1 MSKCTIGHVLIRNG
15 KKVQSKL
22 FNSLLTFS
30 TGNRDWALKAYDY
43 ILNTLEPNVNFEKD
57 EYGQPTFKDVIN
69 KYDVLGKLDQDKVTK
84 DIRKNIKE
92 LKSDGSPKTYDT
104 QDEAMD
110 KARAFNKDNDLSKR
124 YVANTVKV
132 SNGDRGYEGIR
143 WAVGVEKRNALTQ
156 LNTTKLEKSK
166 GVNKRI
172 REILNKVG
180 VSIGALN
187 ELDKRLSLNG
197 VMDLNGPTV
206 DGMEQL
212 IRIAEGVNGEQAL
225 PEEFAHFAFE
235 AVINNPLAQR
245 LLKIFETNPDLVE
258 EVLGSEYEEY
268 FKLYEGNID
277 TLKKEAIGKLISRAL
292 VKNTTFRYQNLL
304 DRVIDAIKKFFS
316 NIGKKQVVLEL
327 NQVLRQAE
335 LDAAEL
341 SNTLLTGSLDELMQ
355 LYVEGLQNQ
364 PRPNLRLNQIN
375 KEIKNSAELLTSIIE
390 KTIIADNIYSKRQGG
405 AFSTIQ
411 KERID
416 KLEAFKS
423 DAKDLEGIMYFFNDY
438 LSVNIQ
444 NALNKLDT
452 LRKDPTHIDNY
463 LSSAKILRE
472 AKNYIE
478 GYNQVVEDARQ
489 LLNTLELESDPKLQE
504 EFNKVKESV
513 ESSLDTISATISKFE
528 VMYKNMLMPLLVQ
541 FYKPFLK
548 DYETTMKLAKK
559 GPKTINEIFTLPSE
573 DNGFADRWILS
584 MADNSDTI
592 SRLLNI
598 AVAKAD
604 SQARQRGISY
614 TKQLEDAHMKLEAS
628 GIKDTKWMYEFNS
641 FGNPTGFF
649 VKPYSAAYKNL
660 NSAQKEYYDLV
671 LNMRKEAIE
680 KLPPKE
686 GVDLLYLAPQIHKD
700 WLERTKDAKSA
711 KDVGK
716 TWWET
721 IKDPWI
727 RREDDTRYGELINLS
742 GEKIS
747 ILPVHF
753 INQLQDMNDL
763 SLDATSG
770 MAAFM
775 GMYAEY
781 DEMNQ
786 IVNALELTRD
796 YVSNRNPVEY
806 KKGQPIMHTIE
817 YMGRKVERVVNKS
830 MSDNR
835 LLDRMNDF
843 FDSNVYKQHIKD
855 EGAFGRI
862 AENLLIKYPALV
874 NLSLNALTSISNV
887 ANAAMMTNI
896 EAAAQE
902 YFEAK
907 HLAIADS
914 RYGKL
919 LIDYMGQLGNRVN
932 NSKMQ
937 LLAEKFNIIQG
948 DEGNFKNPKMREKGI
963 VRFIKN
969 TPLSFLQNCGEHY
982 VQMRTGLAMLINYKL
997 KDAEGNT
1004 ISMLDA
1010 LIEDSKSSKNNKKL
1024 VLKEGV
1030 TKLDGTPFTEED
1042 RFKLETKIRY
1052 VSEQINGAYSQ
1063 AEKGA
1068 IQQIV
1073 LGKAAMLF
1081 RRWMPK
1087 SYMRRFGTQKYEFKT
1102 DSLTEGYYRS
1112 MGRFATTLFKD
1123 LKQGQL
1129 LLNTRL
1135 KELSPAEKANL
1146 KRATTEALQ
1155 FLAISLALF
1164 LLGMGDDD
1172 KDRPW
1177 LAKLSEYQLRRLHT
1191 ELGAVFPLYPG
1202 SIGSLYTITQSPMAG
1217 MSTLKN
1223 LSDMLKVTD
1232 YFDVLESGPYKG
1244 HTKFYKYASK
1254 ATPVW
1259 RQLARTKDPDIAN
1272 EFLKQN

>member
-1 MSKCTIGHVLIRNG
+1 MKDCTIGHILIRNG

-30 TGNRDWALKAYDY
+30 TGDRNWALKAYDY
-43 ILNTLEPNVNFEKD
+43 ILNTLEPKVNFEKD
-57 EYGQPTFKDVIN
+57 EYEQPSFKDVVN
-69 KYDVLGKLDQDKVTK
+69 KYDILAKLDQNKVLK
-84 DIRKNIKE
+84 DIRKDIKE
-92 LKSDGSPKTYDT
+92 LKKDGTIRTYLT
-104 QDEAMD
+104 EKESFD
-110 KARAFNKDNDLSKR
+110 KAVEFNTKHPLSKW
-124 YVANTVKV
+124 YVANSGKMVGGDNNQSINWYVK
-132 SNGDRGYEGIR
+132 I
-143 WAVGVEKRNALTQ
+143 EKRNALTQ
-156 LNTTKLEKSK
+156 LNSSKLELSK

-172 REILNKVG
+172 REILNSAG

-187 ELDKRLSLNG
+187 ELDNRLSLNG

-212 IRIAEGVNGEQAL
+212 IRIAEGVNGEKAL

-235 AVINNPLAQR
+235 AVIDNPLAQR
-245 LLKIFETNPDLVE
+245 LLNTFIANPELIQ
-258 EVLGSEYEEY
+258 EVLGDEYDRYSE
-268 FKLYEGNID
+268 LYKGDIG
-277 TLKKEAIGKLISRAL
+277 TLRKEAIGKLIAKGL
-292 VKNTTFRYQNLL
+292 VKNTTFKYQSLL
-304 DRVIDAIKKFFS
+304 DRLVDYIKRFFS
-316 NIGKKQVVLEL
+316 NIGKKQVITEL
-327 NQVLRQAE
+327 NNVLIQAE
-335 LDAAEL
+335 IHAAEL
-341 SNTLLTGSLDELMQ
+341 SDTLLSGSLDELIQ
-355 LYVEGLQNQ
+355 LYVEGLQTK
-364 PRPNLRLNQIN
+364 PRPNLKLNQIN
-375 KEIKNSAELLTSIIE
+375 NSIKNSSELLTSIIE

-405 AFSTIQ
+405 AFSKIQ
-411 KERID
+411 KERIE
-416 KLEAFKS
+416 KLEIFKS
-423 DAKDLEGIMYFFNDY
+423 NAQDLEGIMYFFNDY

-444 NALNKLDT
+444 NAVNKLDT
-452 LRKDPTHIDNY
+452 LRKDPSHVTNY
-463 LSSAKILRE
+463 LSSAKTLRE

-478 GYNQVVEDARQ
+478 GYSQVVKEARK
-489 LLNTLELESDPKLQE
+489 LLQSLELESDPKLQNELDILKQNVEQSLSTITNSIANFEAMYE
-504 EFNKVKESV
+504 E
-513 ESSLDTISATISKFE
+513 
-528 VMYKNMLMPLLVQ
+528 MLLPLLVE

-573 DNGFADRWILS
+573 DNGFADRWIFA
-584 MADNSDTI
+584 MADNSDAI

-604 SQARQRGISY
+604 SQSRQRGIDY
-614 TKQLEDAHMKLEAS
+614 TKQLEDAHMTMEAS
-628 GIKDTKWMYEFNS
+628 GIKDTKWMYEINS
-641 FGNPTGFF
+641 FGNPTGEFI
-649 VKPYSAAYKNL
+649 KPYSSNYKNL
-660 NSAQKEYYDLV
+660 NKAQKDYYDLV
-671 LNMRKEAIE
+671 IKMRQEAIE

-700 WLERTKDAKSA
+700 WLERTKDSNSA
-711 KDVGK
+711 KQVSK
-716 TWWET
+716 TLWET

-753 INQLQDMNDL
+753 VNKLRDTNDL

-775 GMYAEY
+775 GMFAEY

-786 IVNALELTRD
+786 IINALELTRD
-796 YVSNRNPVEY
+796 FVSNRQPVVY
-806 KKGQPIMHTIE
+806 KQGQPVQQTIE
-817 YMGRKVERVVNKS
+817 YMGRKIEKIVNKS

-835 LLDRMNDF
+835 LLDRVNDF

-896 EAAAQE
+896 EAAAKE
-902 YFEAK
+902 YFNGK
-907 HLAIADS
+907 QLAIADS

-948 DEGNFKNPKMREKGI
+948 NEGNFKNPKMREKGL

-982 VQMRTGLAMLINYKL
+982 VQMRTGLAMLLEYKL

-1010 LIEDSKSSKNNKKL
+1010 LIDDPKSTKNNKKL

-1030 TKLDGTPFTEED
+1030 TKLDGTEFTEED

-1068 IQQIV
+1068 IQQFV

-1087 SYMRRFGTQKYEFKT
+1087 AYMRRFGSQKYEFKT
-1102 DSLTEGYYRS
+1102 DTLTEGYYRT
-1112 MGRFATTLFKD
+1112 MGSFAKTLFTD
-1123 LKQGQL
+1123 LKQGHL
-1129 LLNTRL
+1129 LLTTRL
-1135 KELSPAEKANL
+1135 KELSPAEQANL
-1146 KRATTEALQ
+1146 KRAMAEAVQ
-1155 FLAISLALF
+1155 FMGISLALF
-1164 LLGMGDDD
+1164 LIGIGEDD

-1177 LAKLSEYQLRRLHT
+1177 IAKLSEYQLRRLHT
-1191 ELGAVFPLYPG
+1191 ELGAVFPLSPTM
-1202 SIGSLYTITQSPMAG
+1202 IGSLYTITQSPMAG

-1223 LSDMLKVTD
+1223 LSDMFKVTD

-1259 RQLARTKDPDIAN
+1259 RQVARTKDPDIAN